1 MLNKK
6 YVTNEN
12 YTELLLAHTQSV
24 SLNQQNRE
32 EMFFPYNSKENCWL
46 IRQHVKID
54 TFYFNF
60 LMLILDF
67 GQRNTLSQRFSFVNY
82 FMLQSIN

>member
-32 EMFFPYNSKENCWL
+32 EVFFL
-46 IRQHVKID
+46 
-54 TFYFNF
+54 T
-60 LMLILDF
+60 
-67 GQRNTLSQRFSFVNY
+67 TLKKTVDW
-82 FMLQSIN
+82 